1 MCLAYRHTLDPKTR
15 RIRAAALFLLAASN
29 LLFVAGQ
36 PLAHRYPDAVEAL
49 RGFLLG
55 LAIVFL
61 AWSYR
66 RNHRCAQS
74 HA

>member
-1 MCLAYRHTLDPKTR
+1 
-15 RIRAAALFLLAASN
+15 
-29 LLFVAGQ
+29 
-36 PLAHRYPDAVEAL
+36 
-49 RGFLLG
+49 LLG